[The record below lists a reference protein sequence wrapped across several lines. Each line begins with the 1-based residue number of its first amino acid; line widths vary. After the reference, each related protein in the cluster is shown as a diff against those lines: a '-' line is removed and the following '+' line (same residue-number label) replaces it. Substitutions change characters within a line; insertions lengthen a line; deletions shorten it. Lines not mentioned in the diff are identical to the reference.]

1 MSQLVTGAGAVASVG
16 EGVDEVFRA
25 LCAGTSGLSELR
37 GFDRDRYRARHAYEI
52 DDRPAEGGDIPGRAT
67 AWLLRAVAE
76 AAAQAGLG
84 DDLSRVPVL
93 VGTGLRELR
102 SAELAWCD
110 GVPLDPGRLHFGPAL
125 RARFGAERSYTFS
138 GACSASLYALALA
151 ADLLATGA
159 EDTVVVAGVDT
170 LTESMYGLLD
180 RVHAEPP
187 ECVRPFDRAR
197 RGVLMGE
204 GAAAVVLRREESQE
218 ESREESAVSG
228 AVLGRLRA
236 VSMNCD
242 ARHVTAPDPDGIA
255 EAVREAQG
263 RAGVAPGDID
273 LVLLHGTGTLLN
285 DEAEAAAIAEVF
297 GRDAGAPLMTAIKS
311 MTGHTSGGSGLLSLI
326 VALRALSSGQV
337 PPTLG
342 LTDPVAEAA
351 GFRFVR
357 ERVEGAELRLAQ
369 VDAFGF
375 GGVNA
380 VAIVERAGASGA
392 AAGAGAAGVVAGA
405 DGRDGT

>member
-16 EGVDEVFRA
+16 EGVDEVFGA
-25 LCAGTSGLSELR
+25 LCAGTSGRGELR

-52 DDRPAEGGDIPGRAT
+52 DDRPAPGGDIPGRAT

-84 DDLSRVPVL
+84 DDLSGVPVL

-102 SAELAWCD
+102 SAELAWRD
-110 GVPLDPGRLHFGPAL
+110 GTPFDPDRLHFGPAL
-125 RARFGAERSYTFS
+125 RGRFGAERSHTFS

-170 LTESMYGLLD
+170 LTESMFGLLD

-187 ECVRPFDRAR
+187 ERVQPFDRAR
-197 RGVLMGE
+197 RGVLMGD
-204 GAAAVVLRREESQE
+204 GAAAVVLRREEPG
-218 ESREESAVSG
+218 RDG
-228 AVLGRLRA
+228 ATDVPLGRLCA

-242 ARHVTAPDPDGIA
+242 ARHVTAPDPKGIA
-255 EAVREAQG
+255 EAVHEAQW
-263 RAGVAPGDID
+263 RAGVKPCDID

-297 GRDAGAPLMTAIKS
+297 GHDVGSPLMTAIKS
-311 MTGHTSGGSGLLSLI
+311 MTGHTSGSSGLLSLI
-326 VALRALSSGQV
+326 VALKSLSTGQV

-351 GFRFVR
+351 DFRFVR
-357 ERVEGAELRLAQ
+357 ERIEGAELNVAQ
-369 VDAFGF
+369 IDAFGF

-380 VAIVERAGASGA
+380 VAIVERVG
-392 AAGAGAAGVVAGA
+392 AGAGGRAGS
-405 DGRDGT
+405 

>member
-52 DDRPAEGGDIPGRAT
+52 DDRPAGGGDIPGRAT

-110 GVPLDPGRLHFGPAL
+110 GAPLDPGRLHFGPAL

-151 ADLLATGA
+151 ADLLAIGA

-187 ECVRPFDRAR
+187 ACVRPFDRAR
-197 RGVLMGE
+197 RGVLMGD
-204 GAAAVVLRREESQE
+204 GAAAVVLRREES
-218 ESREESAVSG
+218 REESAVSG
-228 AVLGRLRA
+228 AALGRLRA
-236 VSMNCD
+236 ISMNCD
-242 ARHVTAPDPDGIA
+242 ARHVTAPDAEGIA
-255 EAVREAQG
+255 EAVREAQW

-285 DEAEAAAIAEVF
+285 DEVEAAAIAEVF

-351 GFRFVR
+351 DFRFVR
-357 ERVEGAELRLAQ
+357 ERVEGADLRLAQ
-369 VDAFGF
+369 IDAFGF

-380 VAIVERAGASGA
+380 VAIVERVGA
-392 AAGAGAAGVVAGA
+392 AAGTDAAVGAGAAAGS
-405 DGRDGT
+405 DGRAGR

>member
-187 ECVRPFDRAR
+187 ERVRPFDRAR
-197 RGVLMGE
+197 RGVLMGD
-204 GAAAVVLRREESQE
+204 GAAAVVLRREES
-218 ESREESAVSG
+218 REESAVSG
-228 AVLGRLRA
+228 ASLGRLRA

-242 ARHVTAPDPDGIA
+242 ARHVTAPDPEGIA
-255 EAVREAQG
+255 EAVREAQW

-351 GFRFVR
+351 DFRFVR

-369 VDAFGF
+369 IDAFGF

-380 VAIVERAGASGA
+380 VAIVERAGAAAGTGATGA
-392 AAGAGAAGVVAGA
+392 ATGA
-405 DGRDGT
+405 DGRAGT

>member
-16 EGVDEVFRA
+16 EGVDEVFAA
-25 LCAGTSGLSELR
+25 LCAGTSGRCELR
-37 GFDRDRYRARHAYEI
+37 GFDPDRYRARHAYEI
-52 DDRPAEGGDIPGRAT
+52 DDRPATGGDIPGRAT

-102 SAELAWCD
+102 SAELAWRD
-110 GVPLDPGRLHFGPAL
+110 GTPFDPDRLHFGPAL

-170 LTESMYGLLD
+170 LTESMFGLLD

-187 ECVRPFDRAR
+187 ERVQPFDRAR
-197 RGVLMGE
+197 RGVLMGD
-204 GAAAVVLRREESQE
+204 GAAAVVLRRDEPQGEQT
-218 ESREESAVSG
+218 REGVAAGVL
-228 AVLGRLRA
+228 LGRLRA

-242 ARHVTAPDPDGIA
+242 ARHVTAPDPKGIA
-255 EAVREAQG
+255 EAVHEAQW
-263 RAGVAPGDID
+263 RAGVKPCDID

-285 DEAEAAAIAEVF
+285 DEAEATAIAEVF
-297 GRDAGAPLMTAIKS
+297 GHDVGSPLMTAIKS
-311 MTGHTSGGSGLLSLI
+311 MTGHTSGSSGLLSLI
-326 VALRALSSGQV
+326 VALKSLSTGQV

-351 GFRFVR
+351 DFRFVR
-357 ERVEGAELRLAQ
+357 ERIEGAELNVAQ
-369 VDAFGF
+369 IDAFGF

-380 VAIVERAGASGA
+380 VAIVERVG
-392 AAGAGAAGVVAGA
+392 AGAGAGAGGRAGS
-405 DGRDGT
+405 